1 MFVIVIMIT
10 IMIVIITAIII
21 AIQGRVRSCRAAGT
35 RIFLPDIPG
44 VGVIRTRYPVL
55 PVHGEGSQVW
65 KELEATKDVLL
76 QSKTYG

>member
-1 MFVIVIMIT
+1 MFVIVIMIMIT
-10 IMIVIITAIII
+10 IMIITAIIIAIVTAIII

-55 PVHGEGSQVW
+55 PVHGEGSQV
-65 KELEATKDVLL
+65 
-76 QSKTYG
+76 